1 MSNWHY
7 QAEPERKKSLEVNA
21 LMRVESVS
29 KRPFLWTRTYAFL
42 MFSGERKLN
51 ALKSA
56 KQQNKNLE
64 TILVQTMV
72 MTQTVVVS

>member
-21 LMRVESVS
+21 LLRVESVS

-42 MFSGERKLN
+42 MFSGEKKLIN

-56 KQQNKNLE
+56 KQ
-64 TILVQTMV
+64 
-72 MTQTVVVS
+72 